1 MIFVVGGFAFSI
13 DISTKKRQVLPDR
26 GYSMNFQSR
35 LFSSATNKMYDVF
48 EQSLSIVSH

>member
-1 MIFVVGGFAFSI
+1 MIFVVGGFAFNI
-13 DISTKKRQVLPDR
+13 DTNSGKTQVLPDR
-26 GYSMNFQSR
+26 GNSMNFQSR